1 MVRIAFVPLSE
12 REFDVLIRN
21 SHHLPKLSGGSL
33 NSISIYKSK
42 FPYKRGG
49 GIFSFLSKL
58 GQTAFPI
65 IKKYIMPSVGEFGN
79 EVIGDI
85 ASGINIRKSLK
96 SRGINNLKQ
105 VGNKILGGGKGS
117 RKIRK
122 IKNTNMKKKGEK
134 KYKIREFRVSGK
146 IKK

>member
-65 IKKYIMPSVGEFGN
+65 IKKYVMPSVKDFGR
-79 EVIGDI
+79 EIIGDI
-85 ASGINIRKSLK
+85 ASGINIKKSLK
-96 SRGINNLKQ
+96 SRAIKNLGKVGRRIIN
-105 VGNKILGGGKGS
+105 GGGGS
-117 RKIRK
+117 RNI
-122 IKNTNMKKKGEK
+122 KKKKKNEK
-134 KYKIREFRVSGK
+134 R
-146 IKK
+146 KK